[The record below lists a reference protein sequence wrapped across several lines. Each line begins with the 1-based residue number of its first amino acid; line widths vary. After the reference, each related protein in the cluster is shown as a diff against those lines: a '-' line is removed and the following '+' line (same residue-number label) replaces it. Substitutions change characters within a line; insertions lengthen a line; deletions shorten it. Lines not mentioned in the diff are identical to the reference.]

1 LIVFAY
7 FYPFLFKKEVP
18 KIVFEDNIACEHSAI
33 PSSSEENG
41 EFEFELTRRV
51 DIIYKNSRFRIEVCE
66 LPSEEEASRYLNLG
80 LLVPIKKFLNE
91 TRLLDKT
98 KESDISIDMFN
109 GKKYI
114 VEDNGMIIL
123 RNGKTVLHCFG
134 INESIKDIEII
145 CKWFI
150 EGKMR

>member
-1 LIVFAY
+1 
-7 FYPFLFKKEVP
+7 
-18 KIVFEDNIACEHSAI
+18 
-33 PSSSEENG
+33 
-41 EFEFELTRRV
+41 
-51 DIIYKNSRFRIEVCE
+51 
-66 LPSEEEASRYLNLG
+66 
-80 LLVPIKKFLNE
+80 
-91 TRLLDKT
+91 
-98 KESDISIDMFN
+98 MFN